1 MHNSNKKNLTRI
13 ALICS
18 LLLLVLWGI
27 LGTGASLAWFVD
39 NGPTVQNSFV
49 IGDMNLDVYYKN
61 SIVTEY
67 TPVEKDTPIFNEDA
81 LYEPGYVQVVYLK
94 IVNNGNIDFDY
105 KLAVDATSA
114 TIVKSVL
121 GNDIYLPD
129 YLKFGVVFGEDEA
142 TLTRELAKAKA
153 DKEFPE
159 NVGSFPLNI
168 YSQKDDVT
176 VAAGKERYAALLVYM
191 PETVGNRANSNGES
205 PIVNLGVTIFA
216 QQAGT
221 MR

>member
-1 MHNSNKKNLTRI
+1 MYNGKKRSITQI

-18 LLLLVLWGI
+18 LVLLILWGI
-27 LGTGASLAWFVD
+27 LGTGASLAWFAD
-39 NGPTVQNSFV
+39 TEPAVQNSFV
-49 IGDMNLDVYYKN
+49 IGDMNLDVFYKN
-61 SIVTEY
+61 DLVTEY
-67 TPVEKDTPIFNEDA
+67 TPVDENTSIFNDKA
-81 LYEPGYVQVVYLK
+81 LYEPGYIQVVYLK

-129 YLKFGVVFGEDEA
+129 YLKFGVIFGADEA
-142 TLTRELAKAKA
+142 TLNRELAQAKA
-153 DKEFPE
+153 DKKFPE
-159 NVGSFPLNI
+159 NAGSFPLNI
-168 YSQKDDVT
+168 YSEKDNVT
-176 VAAGKERYAALLVYM
+176 VVTGEERYAALIVYM
-191 PETVGNRANSNGES
+191 PGSVGNRANSSGGTPVVE
-205 PIVNLGVTIFA
+205 LGITVFA